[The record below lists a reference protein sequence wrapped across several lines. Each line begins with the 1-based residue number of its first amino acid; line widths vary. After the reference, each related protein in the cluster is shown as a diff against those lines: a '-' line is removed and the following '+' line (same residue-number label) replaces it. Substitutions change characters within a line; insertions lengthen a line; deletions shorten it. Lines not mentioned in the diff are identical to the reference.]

1 MKCNGLS
8 CTAQQKISTVIAIH
22 YFLDCKNPIDDESEL
37 AEIIYGLKIDLPVDG
52 IQRFNIDRQAVWEDS
67 VAAFKNLKF
76 NDKFRPHVRFLGE
89 AGIDAG
95 GLSREYGLIL
105 RKEIFS
111 SNASLFDCSMDNHFP
126 PKFV

>member
-8 CTAQQKISTVIAIH
+8 CTAQQKFSTVIAIH

-52 IQRFNIDRQAVWEDS
+52 IQRFNIDRQAVCEDS

-89 AGIDAG
+89 AGVDAG

-105 RKEIFS
+105 RK
-111 SNASLFDCSMDNHFP
+111 
-126 PKFV
+126 